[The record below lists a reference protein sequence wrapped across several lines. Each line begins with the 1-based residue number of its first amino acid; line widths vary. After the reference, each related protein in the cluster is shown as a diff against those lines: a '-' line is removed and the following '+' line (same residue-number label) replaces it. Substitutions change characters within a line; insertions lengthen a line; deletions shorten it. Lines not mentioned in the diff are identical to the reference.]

1 MNRTQRQGYA
11 SNELRVQKYIE
22 SKYLPKVYKALRL
35 QIKFFVRL
43 LNEGGV
49 NYALTRFPLMDEN
62 IASVVKSIHLD
73 AGKYSARKTRQEI
86 TRETVKRT
94 GAAKGLAGGCE
105 PSLQLKEG
113 YDEMPYPLELKRTG
127 FGFNER
133 MVSEI
138 QEYFRLHLLEKAVLP
153 ISATTKARIETVLNK
168 AVVEGWGVDRI
179 IQELQSSEFLD
190 MTKRR
195 ARTIVRTETV
205 RASNFGTLAAA
216 HHSEF
221 EQVKIWIAVN
231 DARTRRSH
239 KHGTGVDGE
248 ERDLLSPFSNGL
260 MFPGDPDGPAEEVI
274 SCRCTIAIRAKRDAR
289 GRLIPKKREGLLV
302 SLASQLLNIGRRIA
316 SIVSL

>member
-1 MNRTQRQGYA
+1 MNRTQRQAYA

-22 SKYLPKVYKALRL
+22 SKYLPSVYKALRQ
-35 QIKFFVRL
+35 QIKFFTRL
-43 LNEGGV
+43 LKDGGV
-49 NYALTRFPLMDEN
+49 NYALTRFPLMDDN
-62 IASVVKSIHLD
+62 MASVVKQIHLD
-73 AGKYSARKTRQEI
+73 AGKYAARRARQEI

-94 GAAKGLAGGCE
+94 GAAKGLDLRDE
-105 PSLQLKEG
+105 PSLQ
-113 YDEMPYPLELKRTG
+113 LKRTG

-133 MVSEI
+133 MISEI

-168 AVVEGWGVDRI
+168 AVQEGWGVDRT
-179 IQELQSSEFLD
+179 IQELNSQEFLD

-231 DARTRRSH
+231 DPRTRRSH

-260 MFPGDPDGPAEEVI
+260 MFPGDPDAPPEQTLN
-274 SCRCTIAIRAKRDAR
+274 CRCTIAIRAKRDAR

-316 SIVSL
+316 SFLSL